1 MDASN
6 YSLADIRAATEGDR
20 DDGFGGGAWWII
32 ILFLFVFMGGG
43 NLWGN
48 RQSDY
53 GQYAMAASQQEI
65 LYGQQF
71 QGLNSALQR
80 ISDGTCN
87 STYALNNAITGE
99 GRNVQMQLA
108 DCCCKTQTAIA
119 NLAAQTD
126 RQTCAIT
133 TAIHAEGEQTRALMQ
148 AAANEGCLWM
158 DLEVR
163 RSNLRA
169 QGLYRKV
176 GFIDVGYRKRYYEDN
191 QEDALLMVCERLP
204 APRERA
210 GA

>member
-43 NLWGN
+43 GLWGN

-80 ISDGTCN
+80 ISDGICN

-99 GRNVQMQLA
+99 GRNMQMQLA

-148 AAANEGCLWM
+148 A
-158 DLEVR
+158 DTIQQ
-163 RSNLRA
+163 LRDKVSALQLGQSQCA
-169 QGLYRKV
+169 QNAYLVNTLRPYPV
-176 GFIDVGYRKRYYEDN
+176 
-191 QEDALLMVCERLP
+191 P
-204 APRERA
+204 AYNPCSCQCGGNFG
-210 GA
+210 GAFAMA

>member
-6 YSLADIRAATEGDR
+6 YSLADIRAATENDH
-20 DDGFGGGAWWII
+20 DDGFGGAWWII

-43 NLWGN
+43 GLWGN

-53 GQYAMAASQQEI
+53 GQYATAASQQEI

-80 ISDGTCN
+80 ISDGICN
-87 STYALNNAITGE
+87 STYALNNSITGE
-99 GRNVQMQLA
+99 GRNMQMQLA

-148 AAANEGCLWM
+148 ADTIQQLRDKVSELQLGQSQCAQNAYLVNTLRPYPVPAYNPCGCQCGG
-158 DLEVR
+158 
-163 RSNLRA
+163 NF
-169 QGLYRKV
+169 G
-176 GFIDVGYRKRYYEDN
+176 
-191 QEDALLMVCERLP
+191 
-204 APRERA
+204 
-210 GA
+210 GAFAMA

>member
-43 NLWGN
+43 GLWGN

-80 ISDGTCN
+80 ISDGICN

-148 AAANEGCLWM
+148 ADTIQQLRDKVSELQLGQSQCAQNACLVNTLRPYPVPAYNPCGCQCGGNF
-158 DLEVR
+158 
-163 RSNLRA
+163 S
-169 QGLYRKV
+169 
-176 GFIDVGYRKRYYEDN
+176 
-191 QEDALLMVCERLP
+191 
-204 APRERA
+204 
-210 GA
+210 GAFAMA

>member
-6 YSLADIRAATEGDR
+6 YSLSDIRAATEGDR

-43 NLWGN
+43 GLWSN

-80 ISDGTCN
+80 ISDGICN

-99 GRNVQMQLA
+99 GRNMQMQLA

-148 AAANEGCLWM
+148 ADTIQQLRDKVSELQLGQSQCAQNAYLVNTLRPYPVPAYNPCGCQCGG
-158 DLEVR
+158 
-163 RSNLRA
+163 NF
-169 QGLYRKV
+169 G
-176 GFIDVGYRKRYYEDN
+176 
-191 QEDALLMVCERLP
+191 
-204 APRERA
+204 
-210 GA
+210 GAFAMA

>member
-20 DDGFGGGAWWII
+20 DDGFGNGAWWII

-43 NLWGN
+43 GLWGN

-53 GQYAMAASQQEI
+53 GQYATAASQQEI

-80 ISDGTCN
+80 ISDGICN

-99 GRNVQMQLA
+99 GRNMQMQMA

-148 AAANEGCLWM
+148 ANTIQQLRDKVNELQLGQSQCAQNAYL
-158 DLEVR
+158 V
-163 RSNLRA
+163 NTLRPYPVPTYNA
-169 QGLYRKV
+169 CGGQCG
-176 GFIDVGYRKRYYEDN
+176 GSFS
-191 QEDALLMVCERLP
+191 
-204 APRERA
+204 
-210 GA
+210 GAFGVM

>member
-6 YSLADIRAATEGDR
+6 YSLADIRAATENDH

-43 NLWGN
+43 GLWGN

-80 ISDGTCN
+80 ISDGICN
-87 STYALNNAITGE
+87 STYALNNSITGE
-99 GRNVQMQLA
+99 GRNMQMQLA

-148 AAANEGCLWM
+148 ADTIQQLRDKVSELQLGQSQCAQNAYLVNTLRPYPVPAYNPCGCQCGG
-158 DLEVR
+158 
-163 RSNLRA
+163 NF
-169 QGLYRKV
+169 G
-176 GFIDVGYRKRYYEDN
+176 
-191 QEDALLMVCERLP
+191 
-204 APRERA
+204 
-210 GA
+210 GAFAMA

>member
-87 STYALNNAITGE
+87 RTYALNNAITGE

-148 AAANEGCLWM
+148 A
-158 DLEVR
+158 DTIQQ
-163 RSNLRA
+163 LRDKVSELQLGQSQCA
-169 QGLYRKV
+169 QNAYLVNTLRPYPV
-176 GFIDVGYRKRYYEDN
+176 
-191 QEDALLMVCERLP
+191 P
-204 APRERA
+204 AYNPCGQCGGNFG
-210 GA
+210 GAFGVM

>member
-148 AAANEGCLWM
+148 ADTIQQLRDKVSELQLGQSQCAQNAYLVNTLRPYPVPAYNPCGCQCGG
-158 DLEVR
+158 
-163 RSNLRA
+163 NF
-169 QGLYRKV
+169 G
-176 GFIDVGYRKRYYEDN
+176 
-191 QEDALLMVCERLP
+191 
-204 APRERA
+204 
-210 GA
+210 GAFAMS

>member
-6 YSLADIRAATEGDR
+6 YSLADIRAATENDR
-20 DDGFGGGAWWII
+20 DDGFGGAWWII

-43 NLWGN
+43 LWGN

-80 ISDGTCN
+80 ISDGICS
-87 STYALNNAITGE
+87 STYALNNSITGE

-148 AAANEGCLWM
+148 ADTIQQLRDKVSELQLGQSQCAQNAYLVNTLRPYPVPAYNPCGCQCGG
-158 DLEVR
+158 
-163 RSNLRA
+163 NF
-169 QGLYRKV
+169 G
-176 GFIDVGYRKRYYEDN
+176 
-191 QEDALLMVCERLP
+191 
-204 APRERA
+204 
-210 GA
+210 GAFAMA

>member
-20 DDGFGGGAWWII
+20 DDGCGGGAWWII
-32 ILFLFVFMGGG
+32 ILFFFMMMNRG

-48 RQSDY
+48 CQSDY
-53 GQYAMAASQQEI
+53 GQYATAASQQEI

-80 ISDGTCN
+80 ISDGICN
-87 STYALNNAITGE
+87 STYALNNSITGE
-99 GRNVQMQLA
+99 GRNMQMQLA

-148 AAANEGCLWM
+148 ADTIQQLRDKVNELQLGQSQCAQNAYL
-158 DLEVR
+158 V
-163 RSNLRA
+163 NTLRPYPVPA
-169 QGLYRKV
+169 Y
-176 GFIDVGYRKRYYEDN
+176 N
-191 QEDALLMVCERLP
+191 VCGGQCGGSFS
-204 APRERA
+204 
-210 GA
+210 GAFGVM

>member
-6 YSLADIRAATEGDR
+6 YSLADIRAATENDH

-80 ISDGTCN
+80 ISDGICN
-87 STYALNNAITGE
+87 STYALNNSITGE
-99 GRNVQMQLA
+99 GRNMQMQLA

-148 AAANEGCLWM
+148 ADTIQQLRDKVSELQLGQSQCAQNAYLVNTLRPYPVPAYNPCGCQCGG
-158 DLEVR
+158 
-163 RSNLRA
+163 NF
-169 QGLYRKV
+169 G
-176 GFIDVGYRKRYYEDN
+176 
-191 QEDALLMVCERLP
+191 
-204 APRERA
+204 
-210 GA
+210 GAFAMA

>member
-6 YSLADIRAATEGDR
+6 YSLADIRAATEGDH

-43 NLWGN
+43 GLWGN

-53 GQYAMAASQQEI
+53 GQYATAASQQEI

-80 ISDGTCN
+80 ISDGICN

-148 AAANEGCLWM
+148 ADTIQQLRDKVSELQLGQSQCAQNAYLVNTLRPYPVPAYNPCGCQCGG
-158 DLEVR
+158 
-163 RSNLRA
+163 NF
-169 QGLYRKV
+169 G
-176 GFIDVGYRKRYYEDN
+176 
-191 QEDALLMVCERLP
+191 
-204 APRERA
+204 
-210 GA
+210 GAFAMA

>member
-32 ILFLFVFMGGG
+32 ILSLFVFMGGG

-80 ISDGTCN
+80 ISDGICN

-99 GRNVQMQLA
+99 GRNMQMQLA

-148 AAANEGCLWM
+148 ADTIQQLRDKVSELQLGQSQCAQNAYLVNTLRPYPVPAYNPCGCQCGG
-158 DLEVR
+158 
-163 RSNLRA
+163 NF
-169 QGLYRKV
+169 G
-176 GFIDVGYRKRYYEDN
+176 
-191 QEDALLMVCERLP
+191 
-204 APRERA
+204 
-210 GA
+210 GAFAMA

>member
-6 YSLADIRAATEGDR
+6 YSLADIRAATENDR

-43 NLWGN
+43 DLWGN

-80 ISDGTCN
+80 ISDGICN
-87 STYALNNAITGE
+87 STYALNNSITGE

-148 AAANEGCLWM
+148 A
-158 DLEVR
+158 DTIQQ
-163 RSNLRA
+163 LRD
-169 QGLYRKV
+169 KV
-176 GFIDVGYRKRYYEDN
+176 GELQLNQSQCAQNAYLVGTLRPYPIPTYN
-191 QEDALLMVCERLP
+191 ACSP
-204 APRERA
+204 CG
-210 GA
+210 GAAYGQMM

>member
-148 AAANEGCLWM
+148 ADTIQQLRDKVSELQLGQSQCAQNAYLVNTLRPYPVPAYNPCGCQCGG
-158 DLEVR
+158 
-163 RSNLRA
+163 NF
-169 QGLYRKV
+169 G
-176 GFIDVGYRKRYYEDN
+176 
-191 QEDALLMVCERLP
+191 
-204 APRERA
+204 
-210 GA
+210 GAFAMA

>member
-80 ISDGTCN
+80 ISDGICN

-148 AAANEGCLWM
+148 ADTIQQLRDKVSELQLGQSQCAQNAYLVNTLRPYPVPAYNPCGCQCGG
-158 DLEVR
+158 
-163 RSNLRA
+163 NF
-169 QGLYRKV
+169 G
-176 GFIDVGYRKRYYEDN
+176 
-191 QEDALLMVCERLP
+191 
-204 APRERA
+204 
-210 GA
+210 GAFAMA

>member
-43 NLWGN
+43 NLWGS

-80 ISDGTCN
+80 ISDGICN

-148 AAANEGCLWM
+148 ADTIQQLRDKVSELQLGQSQCAQNAYLVNTLRPYPVPAYNPCGCQCGGNF
-158 DLEVR
+158 
-163 RSNLRA
+163 S
-169 QGLYRKV
+169 
-176 GFIDVGYRKRYYEDN
+176 
-191 QEDALLMVCERLP
+191 
-204 APRERA
+204 
-210 GA
+210 GAFAMA

>member
-6 YSLADIRAATEGDR
+6 YSLADIRAATENDR

-43 NLWGN
+43 GLWGN

-80 ISDGTCN
+80 ISDGICN

-99 GRNVQMQLA
+99 GRNMQMQLA

-148 AAANEGCLWM
+148 A
-158 DLEVR
+158 DTIQQ
-163 RSNLRA
+163 LRDKVSELQLGQSQCA
-169 QGLYRKV
+169 QNAYLVNTLRPYPV
-176 GFIDVGYRKRYYEDN
+176 
-191 QEDALLMVCERLP
+191 P
-204 APRERA
+204 AYNPCSCQCGGNFG
-210 GA
+210 GAFAMA

>member
-6 YSLADIRAATEGDR
+6 YSLADIRAATENDH

-148 AAANEGCLWM
+148 ADTIQQLRDKVSELQLGQSQCAQNAYLVNTLRPYPVPAYNPCGC
-158 DLEVR
+158 
-163 RSNLRA
+163 
-169 QGLYRKV
+169 QCGG
-176 GFIDVGYRKRYYEDN
+176 GFS
-191 QEDALLMVCERLP
+191 
-204 APRERA
+204 
-210 GA
+210 GAFGVM

>member
-133 TAIHAEGEQTRALMQ
+133 TAIHAEGEQTRALIQ
-148 AAANEGCLWM
+148 ADTIQQLRDKVSELQLGQSQCAQNAYLINTLRSYSALANNPCSQCGG
-158 DLEVR
+158 
-163 RSNLRA
+163 NF
-169 QGLYRKV
+169 G
-176 GFIDVGYRKRYYEDN
+176 
-191 QEDALLMVCERLP
+191 
-204 APRERA
+204 
-210 GA
+210 GAFAMA

>member
-6 YSLADIRAATEGDR
+6 YSLADIRAATENDR

-43 NLWGN
+43 GLWGN

-80 ISDGTCN
+80 ISDGICN

-148 AAANEGCLWM
+148 A
-158 DLEVR
+158 DTIQQ
-163 RSNLRA
+163 LRDKVSELQLGQSQCA
-169 QGLYRKV
+169 QNAYLVNTLRPYPV
-176 GFIDVGYRKRYYEDN
+176 
-191 QEDALLMVCERLP
+191 P
-204 APRERA
+204 AYNPCSCQCGGNFG
-210 GA
+210 GAFAMA

>member
-6 YSLADIRAATEGDR
+6 YSLSDIRAATEGDR

-99 GRNVQMQLA
+99 GRNMQMQLA

-148 AAANEGCLWM
+148 ADTIQQLRDKVSELQLGQSQCAQNAYLVNTLRPYPVPAYNPCGCQCGG
-158 DLEVR
+158 
-163 RSNLRA
+163 NF
-169 QGLYRKV
+169 G
-176 GFIDVGYRKRYYEDN
+176 
-191 QEDALLMVCERLP
+191 
-204 APRERA
+204 
-210 GA
+210 GAFAMA

>member
-6 YSLADIRAATEGDR
+6 YSLADIRAATENDR

-53 GQYAMAASQQEI
+53 GQYATAASQQEI

-80 ISDGTCN
+80 ISDGLCN
-87 STYALNNAITGE
+87 STYALNNSITGE
-99 GRNVQMQLA
+99 GRNMQMQLA

-148 AAANEGCLWM
+148 ADTIQQLRDKVSELQLGQSQCAQNAYLVNTLRPYPVPAYNPCGCQCGG
-158 DLEVR
+158 
-163 RSNLRA
+163 NF
-169 QGLYRKV
+169 G
-176 GFIDVGYRKRYYEDN
+176 
-191 QEDALLMVCERLP
+191 
-204 APRERA
+204 
-210 GA
+210 GAFAMA

>member
-80 ISDGTCN
+80 ISDGICN

-148 AAANEGCLWM
+148 ADTIQQLRDKVSELQLGQSQCAQNAYLVNTLRPYPVPAYNPCGCQCGG
-158 DLEVR
+158 
-163 RSNLRA
+163 S
-169 QGLYRKV
+169 
-176 GFIDVGYRKRYYEDN
+176 FS
-191 QEDALLMVCERLP
+191 
-204 APRERA
+204 
-210 GA
+210 GAFGVM

>member
-6 YSLADIRAATEGDR
+6 YSLADIRAATENDH

-80 ISDGTCN
+80 ISDGICN

-148 AAANEGCLWM
+148 ADTIQQLRDKVSELQLGQSQCAQNAYLVNTLRPYPVPAYNPCGCQCGG
-158 DLEVR
+158 
-163 RSNLRA
+163 NF
-169 QGLYRKV
+169 G
-176 GFIDVGYRKRYYEDN
+176 
-191 QEDALLMVCERLP
+191 
-204 APRERA
+204 
-210 GA
+210 GAFAMA

>member
-148 AAANEGCLWM
+148 A
-158 DLEVR
+158 DTIQQ
-163 RSNLRA
+163 LRDKVSELQLGQSQCA
-169 QGLYRKV
+169 QNAYLVNTLRPYPV
-176 GFIDVGYRKRYYEDN
+176 
-191 QEDALLMVCERLP
+191 P
-204 APRERA
+204 AYNPCVQCGGNFG
-210 GA
+210 GAFGVM

>member
-6 YSLADIRAATEGDR
+6 YSLADIRAATENDR

-32 ILFLFVFMGGG
+32 ILFLFAFMGGG
-43 NLWGN
+43 GLWGN

-53 GQYAMAASQQEI
+53 GQYATAASQQEI

-80 ISDGTCN
+80 ISDGICN
-87 STYALNNAITGE
+87 STYALNNSITGE

-119 NLAAQTD
+119 NLAAQTE

-133 TAIHAEGEQTRALMQ
+133 TAVHAEAEKDRALRQ
-148 AAANEGCLWM
+148 A
-158 DLEVR
+158 DTIQQ
-163 RSNLRA
+163 LRDQVNALQLGQSQCA
-169 QGLYRKV
+169 QNAYLVNTLRPYPV
-176 GFIDVGYRKRYYEDN
+176 
-191 QEDALLMVCERLP
+191 P
-204 APRERA
+204 AYNCGQCGGSFS
-210 GA
+210 GAFGVM